1 MEAGISRSRLGNGRN
16 CASDPAMQL
25 AESEKKA
32 VEQVKKIEARWPKTR
47 WIAMA
52 IGVGWIAIGTIDIAI
67 STTIPLAGFVLLGF
81 GIPHCIAVLKI
92 WSGRPTLKLRLKF
105 AERYEEKSN

>member
-1 MEAGISRSRLGNGRN
+1 MEAGISRSRLDNGRN

-32 VEQVKKIEARWPKTR
+32 VEQAKKIEARWPRTR

-52 IGVGWIAIGTIDIAI
+52 IGVGWIANT
-67 STTIPLAGFVLLGF
+67 SVSPHYLHFLLAARNASANG
-81 GIPHCIAVLKI
+81 
-92 WSGRPTLKLRLKF
+92 
-105 AERYEEKSN
+105 